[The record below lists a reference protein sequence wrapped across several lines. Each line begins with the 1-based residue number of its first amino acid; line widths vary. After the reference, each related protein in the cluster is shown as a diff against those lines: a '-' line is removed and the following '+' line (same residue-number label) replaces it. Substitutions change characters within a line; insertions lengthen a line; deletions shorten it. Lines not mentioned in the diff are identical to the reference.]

1 MSDATERRF
10 GDTWRGHDGRAY
22 VAVVARHPDR
32 GQVIV
37 PMLVA
42 TGAIR
47 TYLPPEV
54 VKKLGGDL
62 EIGVRSETGRIEWV
76 KPNLDPSSLPR
87 HENDQGGVLGLD
99 ILMKIRAVVGG
110 ERMFVVR

>member
-1 MSDATERRF
+1 MSDVTERRF
-10 GDTWRGHDGRAY
+10 GDTWRSHDGRAY

-42 TGAIR
+42 TGASR
-47 TYLPPEV
+47 TYLPSEV
-54 VKKLGGDL
+54 VKKLGDDL
-62 EIGVRSETGRIEWV
+62 EIGVRSDSGRIEWV
-76 KPNLDPSSLPR
+76 KPNLAPLSPH

-99 ILMKIRAVVGG
+99 VLMKVRAVVGG